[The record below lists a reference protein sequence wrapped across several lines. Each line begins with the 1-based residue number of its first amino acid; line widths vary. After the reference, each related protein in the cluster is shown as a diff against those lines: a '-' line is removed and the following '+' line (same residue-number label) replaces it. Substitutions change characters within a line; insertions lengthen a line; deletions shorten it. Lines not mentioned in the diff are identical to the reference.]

1 MTNKVSLKK
10 DILTSGIL
18 SNLFKSE
25 EYPIDL
31 IDINFELMRN
41 TSSLQRIGKTE
52 INQIFNTIIPTVRSI
67 TQKKKIG
74 FGTISIE
81 VETGFSPGEHII
93 LFRFVI
99 VGFELKSMEDELKKK
114 LENKLMGTL
123 NIKYSKQNKIGLQ
136 LELIPLQLDLYS
148 FNEAIKKNREDKVFY
163 SDDILEFVLNGFRI
177 MSDEDLKDPLYVF
190 YTHHY

>member
-1 MTNKVSLKK
+1 
-10 DILTSGIL
+10 
-18 SNLFKSE
+18 
-25 EYPIDL
+25 
-31 IDINFELMRN
+31 
-41 TSSLQRIGKTE
+41 
-52 INQIFNTIIPTVRSI
+52 
-67 TQKKKIG
+67 
-74 FGTISIE
+74 
-81 VETGFSPGEHII
+81 
-93 LFRFVI
+93 
-99 VGFELKSMEDELKKK
+99 MEDELKKI

-123 NIKYSKQNKIGLQ
+123 NIKYSKQNKISLQ

>member
-1 MTNKVSLKK
+1 MINKVSLKK

-18 SNLFKSE
+18 SDFFDSKD
-25 EYPIDL
+25 YPIDL
-31 IDINFELMRN
+31 IEINLELTRN
-41 TSSLQRIGKTE
+41 STCYSKIGKKE
-52 INQIFNTIIPTVRSI
+52 IEQIFNSIISTVRSI
-67 TQKKKIG
+67 TKKKKIG